1 MRFPNAFSGVKKI
14 FAAEIL
20 QIIGVVAMGLAVA
33 FLVLLSESVNADNA
47 VTGVGNFAFMS
58 IFAIGGAVV
67 LIVAAIL
74 KIVGLVKAGKDEKSF
89 KYALYLIIVGVIAS
103 VVASFFQSSN
113 TFLYNIFDTVFK
125 VADLLSTILI
135 IQGIMTLAANL
146 GDDVMVEKGATI
158 FKVIIGI
165 YVFAILGTIAYA
177 ILFPLPLLRV
187 IGIVCYC
194 ISVFLSITSYVLFI
208 AYLSKAKKMLG

>member
-47 VTGVGNFAFMS
+47 VTGIGNFAFMS